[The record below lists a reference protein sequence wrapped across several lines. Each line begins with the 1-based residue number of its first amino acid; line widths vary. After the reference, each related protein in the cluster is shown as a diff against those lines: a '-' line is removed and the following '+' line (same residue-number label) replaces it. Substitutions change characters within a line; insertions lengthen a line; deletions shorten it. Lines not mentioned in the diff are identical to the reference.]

1 MAPTLGVGE
10 RPLGPARW
18 GWVGTPDLYRAIL
31 EGTPYPLRAMIGFGA
46 NALLAP
52 ANGRHG
58 REALRALDFYAPLD
72 LFMTPTAELADVVLP
87 VASAFEREGLKLGFE
102 ISQETQ
108 SLIQLR
114 PAVVPPAGEA
124 RADTDIIF
132 DLAGRPGLG
141 AQFWDGV
148 IDAAY
153 RPQAAPDRV
162 PPGQLH
168 PAPRGRRA
176 PAEAPPRQAC
186 RGGRERGPAR
196 LRHAVTQGRDL
207 FADVPRS
214 RLRALARVLGAA
226 GRPGGAAGLGRALSP
241 SPHERK
247 VVGVLRDAAPRV
259 AEPAQA
265 RP

>member
-132 DLAGRPGLG
+132 DLAGRLGLG
-141 AQFWDGV
+141 AQFWDGG
-148 IDAAY
+148 IDAPY
-153 RPQAAPDRV
+153 RHQL
-162 PPGQLH
+162 PPTGVTPEPRR
-168 PAPRGRRA
+168 PAPPAVRPPPPTPPPTQSRPRRTRRGPRAASPRRHARSRSTRRRSTITATRPCPSSRSRRSARWRGRTWPRA
-176 PAEAPPRQAC
+176 FPSSSRAQSRRCSARRSTARCRAC
-186 RGGRERGPAR
+186 
-196 LRHAVTQGRDL
+196 
-207 FADVPRS
+207 
-214 RLRALARVLGAA
+214 
-226 GRPGGAAGLGRALSP
+226 
-241 SPHERK
+241 
-247 VVGVLRDAAPRV
+247 
-259 AEPAQA
+259 
-265 RP
+265 